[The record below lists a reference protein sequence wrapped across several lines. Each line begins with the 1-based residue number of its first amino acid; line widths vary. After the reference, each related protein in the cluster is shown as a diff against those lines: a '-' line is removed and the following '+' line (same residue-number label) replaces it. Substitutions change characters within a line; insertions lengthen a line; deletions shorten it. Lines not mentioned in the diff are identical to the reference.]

1 MSFRPRAV
9 SAFTLTKEG
18 LRVTVRLTPRAARDA
33 FGGLTEFEGAQALKV
48 KVAAAPRDGA
58 ANQALIRLVAKTV
71 GVPASRIRLQSG
83 AASRLKTIVIEG
95 GGASSAEL
103 LCKAS

>member
-1 MSFRPRAV
+1 MSFRPRAA
-9 SAFTLTKEG
+9 SAFAVTREG

-33 FGGLTEFEGAQALKV
+33 FDGLTEFEGAQALKV
-48 KVAAAPRDGA
+48 KVAAAPQDGA

-103 LCKAS
+103 LCKTS